1 MLILMNVGKDFL
13 FYILIYVMFVEF
25 VLLIGIVLF
34 WFIILKDK

>member
-1 MLILMNVGKDFL
+1 MNVGKDFL